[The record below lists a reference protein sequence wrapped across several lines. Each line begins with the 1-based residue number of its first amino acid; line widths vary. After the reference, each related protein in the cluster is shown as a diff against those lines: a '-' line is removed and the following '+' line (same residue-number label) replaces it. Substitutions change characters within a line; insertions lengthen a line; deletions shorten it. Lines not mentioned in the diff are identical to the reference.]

1 MTQSGLEEALLA
13 TYTKL
18 LSPEGSVSEHVHF
31 RQNPA
36 DPLEGCSSLPT
47 GAGMRTATGLENES
61 CLVTRTSEVDP
72 HGKGGPYKSLKYKE
86 RPPVSPRK
94 KKTTVATAPPTP
106 EKKEKKLAPKI
117 PAPPPPPENV
127 AGSEL
132 MRSSERMGS
141 LRSALKK
148 AAGELRSIPDVPA
161 RTPAEPLLDALT
173 ASMTR
178 MTKNFDEFDKIL
190 AARRAAVDE
199 AIGRSSEDDDEWDDD
214 DEVDL
219 QKERKV

>member
-1 MTQSGLEEALLA
+1 
-13 TYTKL
+13 
-18 LSPEGSVSEHVHF
+18 
-31 RQNPA
+31 
-36 DPLEGCSSLPT
+36 
-47 GAGMRTATGLENES
+47 MRTATGLENES
-61 CLVTRTSEVDP
+61 CIVTRTSEVDP

-86 RPPVSPRK
+86 KPPVSPRK
-94 KKTTVATAPPTP
+94 KKTTGATAPPTP

-219 QKERKV
+219 KKERKV

>member
-36 DPLEGCSSLPT
+36 DSLEGCSSLPT

-61 CLVTRTSEVDP
+61 YRVTRTSEVDP
-72 HGKGGPYKSLKYKE
+72 HGKGGPFKSLKHKE
-86 RPPVSPRK
+86 PPPLSPKK
-94 KKTTVATAPPTP
+94 KKTTGSTAPPTP
-106 EKKEKKLAPKI
+106 EKREKRMAPRI
-117 PAPPPPPENV
+117 PVPPPPPENV

-132 MRSSERMGS
+132 MRGSERMGS

-148 AAGELRSIPDVPA
+148 AAGEFRMFRLGLR
-161 RTPAEPLLDALT
+161 LNL
-173 ASMTR
+173 
-178 MTKNFDEFDKIL
+178 F
-190 AARRAAVDE
+190 
-199 AIGRSSEDDDEWDDD
+199 
-214 DEVDL
+214 
-219 QKERKV
+219 